1 MESERLIL
9 SGYISLVQGV
19 RVLLSIRVLYFFVN
33 IPRTSLIL
41 GRFFPRVEIMVFPIF
56 LKGFLGVTG
65 GVLGVLYLGFTPLL
79 V

>member
-19 RVLLSIRVLYFFVN
+19 RVLLSIRVLYLFVN

-56 LKGFLGVTG
+56 FKGFLGVTG
-65 GVLGVLYLGFTPLL
+65 GVLGVLSLGFTPLL